1 MPVASYQSAS
11 GSKVLVEIETPE
23 KGGAR
28 LVSKSKDG
36 FVEARGSFEEAVEGI
51 KPIADKII
59 AAIGSLAKTP
69 KETEVSFGVKF
80 TGEVG
85 VILAK
90 SSLDATLNIKLK
102 W

>member
-1 MPVASYQSAS
+1 MPVANYQSEN
-11 GSKVLVEIETPE
+11 GTNVLVEIETPE

-28 LVSKSKDG
+28 LVSKGKDG
-36 FVEARGSFEEAVEGI
+36 IVKAQGSFEEAVEGI

-59 AAIGSLAKTP
+59 SAIGSLPKKP
-69 KETEVSFGVKF
+69 KETEVAFGVKF